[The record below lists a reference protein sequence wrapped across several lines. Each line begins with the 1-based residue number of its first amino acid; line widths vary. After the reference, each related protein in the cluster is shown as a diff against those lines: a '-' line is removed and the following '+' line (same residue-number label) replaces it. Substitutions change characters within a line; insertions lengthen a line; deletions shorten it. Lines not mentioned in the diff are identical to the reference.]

1 MQVDA
6 IAADRRQHPRTLS
19 HTEAMVSTRRGIF
32 HYTVSNLSV
41 AGALLVDGPP
51 LMEGDHIEITLRLPL
66 YPEFR
71 VPARVVHVR
80 GDRDDVAL
88 GDVVEQA
95 QLIGRSGNTGRSTG
109 PHLHYELHLAG
120 IPIDPLATL
129 PMPKVVLGPMARREH
144 LAFLRQLEATHDRRR
159 HQ

>member
-19 HTEAMVSTRRGIF
+19 HTEATVSTRRGIF

-88 GDVVEQA
+88 GIAFEHADDRTEDHIQSALLSEIERSQTEGRIADV
-95 QLIGRSGNTGRSTG
+95 
-109 PHLHYELHLAG
+109 LA
-120 IPIDPLATL
+120 
-129 PMPKVVLGPMARREH
+129 
-144 LAFLRQLEATHDRRR
+144 
-159 HQ
+159 